1 MKLLKFE
8 IGTAPFRSLY
18 PGFQVVFR
26 DSKDIQPQKL
36 DEFGPFCL
44 SGLNGTGKSNVLEAL
59 AAIFFHLECCVDKF
73 RPESL
78 QAFRRDKSFPDAYR
92 LEYLIQPQSETPDPN
107 NFDYVQITKEEGAEP
122 QMEVCKWS
130 GKSHPRSISLQP
142 ELLNK
147 QVQAA
152 EGKRYLPDI
161 IVGYSSGEN
170 EILSIPFI
178 KSRLI
183 NYDKYRNDYLEG
195 YRYEEPENSMIYVDE
210 TMSQAVLLSCLMF
223 ERKDTTLEFLEREL
237 HIKDIASFRIHIN
250 QQIMPDS
257 KSSVI
262 DHIAEI
268 VEQLKSYATCWYQ
281 SSPQTGQDGVS
292 CPVLVLDFW
301 VNDQTKNAFKVLFHD
316 ALGCFRFFQ
325 TLYELNANFLP
336 ESIKT
341 EVYTSLGVYTQGKL
355 PEPSPMQDVFHFL
368 DFMILK
374 NIGNENAAK
383 KLLLREFSD
392 GEHQF
397 LHAMGICLMLK
408 NKRCLMLLDE
418 PETHFNPE
426 WRSKFVETL
435 DRSLRAS
442 ACNNL
447 QKEIILTSHS
457 SYILSDCKAD
467 KVLIFERRDNQAV
480 TVLSAEQANIR
491 TYGTSASLLNSRIF
505 QTTQTI
511 GDHACKS
518 FDHYYTRLKNEGY
531 SRELVREIDAEMGDS
546 IEKVFLIG
554 QFIDQ

>member
-8 IGTAPFRSLY
+8 IGTTSFRSLY

-26 DSKDIQPQKL
+26 DGENIQPQKL
-36 DEFGPFCL
+36 NEFGPFCL

-73 RPESL
+73 MPESL
-78 QAFRRDKSFPDAYR
+78 QAFRRDKSFPDAYH
-92 LEYLIQPQSETPDPN
+92 LEYLIQPQSEAPAPE
-107 NFDYVQITKEEGAEP
+107 NFDYVQITKEKGAEP
-122 QMEVCKWS
+122 QMKVCKWS
-130 GKSHPRSISLQP
+130 GKDHPRTISLQP
-142 ELLNK
+142 K
-147 QVQAA
+147 SVQAA
-152 EGKRYLPDI
+152 DGKRFLPDI

-183 NYDKYRNDYLEG
+183 NYDKYRNDYQEG

-210 TMSQAVLLSCLMF
+210 TMSQAVLLACLMF

-250 QQIMPDS
+250 EQRLVGS
-257 KSSVI
+257 KTSVI

-268 VEQLKSYATCWYQ
+268 VEQLKAYATCWYQ
-281 SSPQTGQDGVS
+281 SNHQMEQDGDS
-292 CPVLVLDFW
+292 FPVLILDFW
-301 VNDQTKNAFKVLFHD
+301 INDQTKDAFRALFHD

-325 TLYELNANFLP
+325 TLYELNANFIL
-336 ESIKT
+336 ESIKK
-341 EVYTSLGVYTQGKL
+341 EVYTSMGVYTQGKL
-355 PEPSPMQDVFHFL
+355 PEPSPTQDVFHFL
-368 DFMILK
+368 DFMFLK
-374 NIGNENAAK
+374 NIGSENTVK

-397 LHAMGICLMLK
+397 LHAMGICLILK

-426 WRSKFVETL
+426 WRSKFIEIL
-435 DRSLRAS
+435 DRSMQAS
-442 ACNNL
+442 GCNNL

-467 KVLIFERRDNQAV
+467 KVLIFQRREDKTV
-480 TVLSAEQANIR
+480 TVLSAEKAKIR
-491 TYGTSASLLNSRIF
+491 TYGTSANLLNSRIF

-511 GDHACKS
+511 GDHAYKN
-518 FDHYYTRLKNEGY
+518 FNHYYTRLKNEGY
-531 SRELVREIDAEMGDS
+531 SRELIREIDAEMGDS
-546 IEKVFLIG
+546 IEKAFLIG